1 MAHLACAVDQRR
13 HPVGRFGGANAFA
26 KAQRL
31 EAKGLVQRVRSTTD
45 RRNVTIATTAKGR
58 ALAQELLP
66 QANAIHAHIETLMS
80 QDDWDAMAGAL
91 KKLSSAVQTLHL
103 ADVRHPPQTPKDF
116 DHA

>member
-1 MAHLACAVDQRR
+1 
-13 HPVGRFGGANAFA
+13 
-26 KAQRL
+26 
-31 EAKGLVQRVRSTTD
+31 
-45 RRNVTIATTAKGR
+45 VTIATTAKGR